1 MRIASG
7 SVRSFNNF
15 SDMIHQASTFVAEND
30 LSEQVS
36 RLEDRIKQLS
46 AAIETCRK
54 LEFASKIVLAVGAV
68 LVLSLLLG
76 IIRVEPLAIVTAIA
90 ALVGGT
96 VLFGSNASTWTQA
109 TTDLKLAETQ
119 INELIDGADLR
130 VATEQPASE
139 QHALKHRPARL

>member
-1 MRIASG
+1 
-7 SVRSFNNF
+7 
-15 SDMIHQASTFVAEND
+15 MIHQASTFVADND

-36 RLEDRIKQLS
+36 RLEDRIKQLR

-54 LEFASKIVLAVGAV
+54 LEFLSKIVLAAGAA
-68 LVLSLLLG
+68 LVLSLLFG
-76 IIRVEPLAIVTAIA
+76 IIRAEPLAIVTAIA

-109 TTDLKLAETQ
+109 ATDLKLAEAQ

-130 VATEQPASE
+130 LATEQPVPE
-139 QHALKHRPARL
+139 QHALEHRSAGP

>member
-1 MRIASG
+1 ML
-7 SVRSFNNF
+7 VT
-15 SDMIHQASTFVAEND
+15 HND

-36 RLEDRIKQLS
+36 RLEDKIKELS

-54 LEFASKIVLAVGAV
+54 LEFTSKVVLAAGVA

-76 IIRVEPLAIVTAIA
+76 IIRAEPLAIVTAIA

-109 TTDLKLAETQ
+109 TAELKIAEGQ
-119 INELIDGADLR
+119 ITELIDGADLR
-130 VATEQPASE
+130 LASEGPASD
-139 QHALKHRPARL
+139 QRALG